1 MLPPERILKSIID
14 VAKNTQLGSRIVS
27 ISGIETRYENFNVKV
42 MEVNKERFK
51 MYGKEKL
58 LFLSHSNMT
67 PKTHFSKTKLH
78 LNHNGYEK
86 TGKNFVNFIRDNSY
100 F

>member
-51 MYGKEKL
+51 MCGKEKL
-58 LFLSHSNMT
+58 LFLSHSNMN
-67 PKTHFSKTKLH
+67 PKTHFNKSKLH

-86 TGKNFVNFIRDNSY
+86 AGKNFINFIRDNSY

>member
-1 MLPPERILKSIID
+1 MLPPERILKSVID

-51 MYGKEKL
+51 MCGKGKL
-58 LFLSHSNMT
+58 LFLSHSNMN
-67 PKTHFSKTKLH
+67 PKTHFNKSKLH

-86 TGKNFVNFIRDNSY
+86 AGKNFISFIRDNSY